1 MNKGNGGAQSKEKNP
16 IKGKNSNKIIE
27 KHFPKQNKKMLIKVQ
42 DVHRAPNRQDQKRD
56 FPWHV
61 IIKTL
66 NIQNNSTEKE
76 IQISKGKEQV
86 T

>member
-1 MNKGNGGAQSKEKNP
+1 
-16 IKGKNSNKIIE
+16 
-27 KHFPKQNKKMLIKVQ
+27 MLIKVQ

-66 NIQNNSTEKE
+66 TIQNNSTEKE